1 MLNELLDRLRSLPLH
16 GIALLTAT
24 ALLSA
29 CGDSTGVGDPQ
40 RVALSFSVTTSAS
53 PALSTGSG
61 PAAAPAR
68 VAGPA
73 MSIEGSN
80 GTLVIDEIRLIVA
93 EVELDGDDD
102 SCEDS
107 DGDDDVQGFED
118 DDCADFE
125 APPRFLD
132 LPLDGQPV
140 EAFSGLI
147 PPGTYDELEFEIEDL
162 EDDEED
168 TQFAA
173 EIEALRQVI
182 QDEFPDWP
190 RKATALVVGSF
201 DAVGGGSTD
210 FRVYIE
216 AEIEIERALQPPLVV
231 DVDGASSSALTVDIR
246 PDLWFARSDGSVL
259 NLSLYDYDETG
270 QLLEF
275 ELEMEEGFMEIEIQ
289 TN

>member
-1 MLNELLDRLRSLPLH
+1 VPVQPEREPLAQHHSDQLRKDGSVDGRGARIYRLQP
-16 GIALLTAT
+16 
-24 ALLSA
+24 
-29 CGDSTGVGDPQ
+29 TGC
-40 RVALSFSVTTSAS
+40 
-53 PALSTGSG
+53 
-61 PAAAPAR
+61 
-68 VAGPA
+68 
-73 MSIEGSN
+73 IE
-80 GTLVIDEIRLIVA
+80 IDE
-93 EVELDGDDD
+93 D
-102 SCEDS
+102 
-107 DGDDDVQGFED
+107 
-118 DDCADFE
+118 
-125 APPRFLD
+125 
-132 LPLDGQPV
+132 LDGQPI

-173 EIEALRQVI
+173 EIEALREAI

-270 QLLEF
+270 QVLEF
-275 ELEMEEGFMEIEIQ
+275 ELEMEEGFLEIEIE
-289 TN
+289 NN

>member
-1 MLNELLDRLRSLPLH
+1 MLNGLLDRLRSLPLH

-29 CGDSTGVGDPQ
+29 CGDSTGVADPQ
-40 RVALSFSVTTSAS
+40 RVALSFSVTTGAS
-53 PALSTGSG
+53 PALSTSSG

-73 MSIEGSN
+73 MRIEGSN

-132 LPLDGQPV
+132 LPLDGQPI

-162 EDDEED
+162 EDDEDD

-173 EIEALRQVI
+173 EIEALRRVI

-231 DVDGASSSALTVDIR
+231 DANGASGSDLMVDIR
-246 PDLWFARSDGSVL
+246 PDIWFSLPDGSVL
-259 NLSLYDYDETG
+259 DLSMYDYDETG
-270 QLLEF
+270 EILEF
-275 ELEMEEGFMEIEIQ
+275 ELEMEEGFLEIEIE
-289 TN
+289 ND

>member
-1 MLNELLDRLRSLPLH
+1 MLDNVFETCRLAPSR
-16 GIALLTAT
+16 ALALVLGAAALTA
-24 ALLSA
+24 
-29 CGDSTGVGDPQ
+29 CDDSTGVADAQ
-40 RVALSFSVTTSAS
+40 RVALNFSVTTAA
-53 PALSTGSG
+53 PLALAAPSG
-61 PAAAPAR
+61 PAAAPQR
-68 VAGPA
+68 VAGAP
-73 MSIEGSN
+73 MSIVGSN

-93 EVELDGDDD
+93 EVELDGEDD

-107 DGDDDVQGFED
+107 DGQDDVPGFED

-140 EAFSGLI
+140 EAFTGLV

-162 EDDEED
+162 EDDEDD

-173 EIEALRQVI
+173 EITALRAAI
-182 QDEFPDWP
+182 QNEFPDWP

-201 DAVGGGSTD
+201 EAAGGGSTD

-231 DVDGASSSALTVDIR
+231 DVDGATGSELTVDIQ
-246 PDLWFARSDGSVL
+246 PAIWFSLSDGSVMD
-259 NLSLYDYDETG
+259 LSAYDYDQTG
-270 QLLEF
+270 QILEF
-275 ELEMEEGFMEIEIQ
+275 ELEMEEGFREIEIDDR
-289 TN
+289 

>member
-1 MLNELLDRLRSLPLH
+1 M
-16 GIALLTAT
+16 
-24 ALLSA
+24 
-29 CGDSTGVGDPQ
+29 
-40 RVALSFSVTTSAS
+40 ALSFSVTTSAS

-275 ELEMEEGFMEIEIQ
+275 ELEMEEGFMEIEIE